1 MDSLNNTQQMYC
13 AAVTQDTSADQY
25 STEKLFDSAYHFL
38 LLYYLE
44 DLWSS
49 PIYEE
54 IMASDNP
61 QQYITDFFAAKL
73 QWDRKLQAII
83 AAASEKVEA

>member
-1 MDSLNNTQQMYC
+1 MNYNDMY
-13 AAVTQDTSADQY
+13 AAISKWY
-25 STEKLFDSAYHFL
+25 SIL

-54 IMASDNP
+54 IVESNNP
-61 QQYITDFFAAKL
+61 QQYIMDFFAAKL
-73 QWDRKLQAII
+73 QCDRKLQALI
-83 AAASEKVEA
+83 AAESKKVEE

>member
-1 MDSLNNTQQMYC
+1 M
-13 AAVTQDTSADQY
+13 AVDVY
-25 STEKLFDSAYHFL
+25 RFL

-49 PIYEE
+49 PIYDE
-54 IMASDNP
+54 IMASDDP
-61 QQYITDFFAAKL
+61 QQYIMDFFAAKML
-73 QWDRKLQAII
+73 WDMKLQAII